1 MKNLSIKLQLSLSAI
16 AVGFILLLAQL
27 GLQFYVLRADIVQR
41 IEKNE
46 FRQLS
51 DFANNL
57 DERLQDS
64 VAMLA
69 SVGLNVLRSRSAICL
84 S

>member
-16 AVGFILLLAQL
+16 AVGFVLLLAQL
-27 GLQFYVLRADIVQR
+27 MLQFQVLRADIVQR

-51 DFANNL
+51 DFASNL

-69 SVGLNVLRSRSAICL
+69 S
-84 S
+84 